1 VSVPHRVSAP
11 ATPPASLAAV
21 GDRVEERIA
30 SLLAAE
36 RARWRAVDTGLVEA
50 IDALDGLVAA
60 GGKRLRPAFCHWAFV
75 GAGGEPDDP
84 VARDVGAALELLH
97 SFALV
102 HDDIMDGSDRRRGR
116 PAVHRAFADRHRA
129 AGWRGQ
135 AGRFGE
141 GAAILVGDFAFV
153 YADVL
158 VAEISAEARAVFD
171 ELRIELCVG
180 QFLDLRATATGERDG
195 GRARTIEWYKSGKYT
210 VERPLHLGA
219 ALAGRL
225 TELRAPL
232 SAFGLPLGEAFQ
244 LRDDLLGVF
253 GTEDVTG
260 KPVGDDL
267 REGKL
272 TPLLATAAARAD
284 ADGSRLLE
292 KVGTGDLDAGELA
305 AIREVL
311 VATGAVDD
319 VEASIGRLVD
329 ESLAALEAVPIS
341 SEARDALAE
350 LGRFVAWRDR

>member
-1 VSVPHRVSAP
+1 MSAP
-11 ATPPASLAAV
+11 DRVTAPAAPPASLAAV
-21 GDRVEERIA
+21 GERAEQRIRT
-30 SLLAAE
+30 LLAEE
-36 RARWRAVDTGLVEA
+36 RARWGEVDAGLVEA
-50 IDALDGLVAA
+50 IDALSDLVTA
-60 GGKRLRPAFCHWAFV
+60 GGKRLRPAFCHWAHV
-75 GAGGEPDDP
+75 GAGGDSDDP
-84 VARDVGAALELLH
+84 VALDAGAALELLH

-102 HDDIMDGSDRRRGR
+102 HDDIMDGSERRRGR
-116 PAVHRAFADRHRA
+116 PAVHRGFIDRHAA
-129 AGWRGQ
+129 AGWRGPGQ
-135 AGRFGE
+135 RFGE

-158 VAEISAEARAVFD
+158 VARISPEARAVFD
-171 ELRIELCVG
+171 ELRLELCVG

-225 TELRAPL
+225 GELRGPL

-253 GTEDVTG
+253 GAESVTG

-272 TPLLATAAARAD
+272 TPLLATASARCDAAGTRVLERVGQPDLRAD
-284 ADGSRLLE
+284 E
-292 KVGTGDLDAGELA
+292 IA
-305 AIREVL
+305 AIRDLL
-311 VATGAVDD
+311 VATGAVA
-319 VEASIGRLVD
+319 EIETSIGMLVG
-329 ESLAALEAVPIS
+329 ESLAALEAIPIT
-341 SEARDALAE
+341 EDARTALAD

>member
-1 VSVPHRVSAP
+1 VRW
-11 ATPPASLAAV
+11 AAV
-21 GDRVEERIA
+21 DA
-30 SLLAAE
+30 
-36 RARWRAVDTGLVEA
+36 GLVEA

-75 GAGGEPDDP
+75 GAGGDPDDA
-84 VARDVGAALELLH
+84 VARDVGASLELLH

-102 HDDIMDGSDRRRGR
+102 HDDIMDGSDRRRGG
-116 PAVHRAFADRHRA
+116 PAVHRAFADRHRE

-158 VAEISAEARAVFD
+158 VSEISPEARAVFD

-180 QFLDLRATATGERDG
+180 QFLDLQATASGERDG

-219 ALAGRL
+219 ALGGRL
-225 TELRAPL
+225 GELRVPL

-272 TPLLATAAARAD
+272 TPLLATATARAD
-284 ADGSRLLE
+284 ARGRRLLE
-292 KVGTGDLDAGELA
+292 RVGAGDLGPDELA

-311 VATGAVDD
+311 IATGAVDE
-319 VEASIGRLVD
+319 VEASIGRLVA
-329 ESLAALEAVPIS
+329 ESLTALESVPITPA
-341 SEARDALAE
+341 ARDALAE